1 MKKLLLPP
9 LPLYLLPLFLQ
20 IATLLSAPIYTPI
33 EDITINCGSSRTSLN
48 IYDNRYWAGDINSKF
63 SPFELPQANTNTSS
77 QVREALPSSSVSQVP
92 YTPTRL
98 SLSEFTYSFKLTS
111 GQKFIRLYFN
121 PVSYGPDFD
130 RSKALFS
137 VKASGFSLLHNFNTS
152 VTADAY
158 GTETIFR
165 EFCLNMESSEQS
177 LNITFTPSPS
187 LASPDAYAFINSI
200 EIVSMPT
207 NLYYTASE
215 SHGLD
220 YIGTTRIGNSS
231 ALETVYRINIG
242 GISVF
247 SYEDTGMYR
256 NWDGSIEEYQY
267 LDDQSSLRHSV
278 IPVNSSI
285 QLNFSTVPKYSA
297 PSEVYQTGR
306 SMGMNK
312 TINKSYN
319 LTWEFPVD
327 SMFYYLVRLHFC
339 EFQPEITEI
348 GDRDF
353 LIYIANQTAEKNADV
368 ISWSGGN
375 GKPVYRDYVVFMP
388 ADTERKK
395 KVNLF
400 LTLQAN
406 PNDWM
411 TRYNDAIL
419 NGLEIFKI
427 NDSNSNLAGP
437 NPDPPPYTTNSTT
450 YNPVSDI
457 TLQCGYSGKLVNRDD
472 GRNWTGDIN
481 STFSPF
487 EVHQAQAASSYT
499 SQVREASLSSSFA
512 SVVPTV
518 PYKRARLSRSEFT
531 YTFPL
536 TTGQKFIRLYF
547 YPVSYGADFDR
558 SNTFFSVKTGGFTL
572 LHDFNTS
579 LTADASRMEMIYRE
593 FCVSIEEGEE
603 SLNITFTPSGTSPNA
618 YAFINGIE
626 IVSMPSNLYYT
637 SPENLDGADFVGNQ
651 INSRIKNT
659 TVLEMVYRL
668 NVGGPLLFPKKD
680 TGMYRKWDS
689 YVEEQSYLDTSSLSS
704 SHVLQQNTSIQLN
717 FTGIKD
723 YTAPKEVYQTGRSM
737 GAGTKLTW
745 QFPVDSKFLYLV
757 RLHFCE
763 FQPEITKVGDRIFT
777 IQIANLTAEQGAD
790 VIHWSG
796 GKERPVYR
804 DYLVSMSTAG
814 GTSSKVNLSL
824 ALQENPNAGILNGLE
839 IFKLSDS
846 NGNLAGPTDLTP
858 SSSVKHNTKSNHIL
872 AIAAGVASA
881 LLVPSVL
888 FGFLIFRRRLKAKSF
903 VSIHGPT
910 KSTETRESSLPP
922 YLCRYFPLA
931 EIKVATQNFNDSFI
945 IGVGGFGNVYKGYID
960 DGGATPVAIKRLKP
974 ESSQGAHEFKTEIEL
989 LSQLRHRH
997 LVSLIGYCTDD
1008 NEMILVYDYMARG
1021 SLANHLYHNE
1031 NPPLSWEQRLQICIG
1046 AARGLSYLHTGA
1058 KGTIIHRDVKSTN
1071 ILLDEKWVAKVSD
1084 FGLSK
1089 MGTTNTSKTHIST
1102 MVKGSFGYLDP
1113 EYYRR
1118 QRLTEKSDVYSF
1130 GVVLCEVLCA
1140 RPAVMHTVELKQMN
1154 LAEWARN
1161 CHRDGELDQIIDPS
1175 LRGKI
1180 ETQCLNQFVEIAM
1193 SCMNDSGIERPSMN
1207 DVVRALE
1214 VALQLHRNCIERNN
1228 EGAFVNDSSDSEIRR
1243 AKPGC
1248 ATNESI
1254 QRISETIFSE
1264 INDPNGR

>member
-1 MKKLLLPP
+1 MLVMWMWM
-9 LPLYLLPLFLQ
+9 
-20 IATLLSAPIYTPI
+20 T
-33 EDITINCGSSRTSLN
+33 CGRHGQ
-48 IYDNRYWAGDINSKF
+48 R
-63 SPFELPQANTNTSS
+63 ANTNTLS

-92 YTPTRL
+92 YTTARL
-98 SLSEFTYSFKLTS
+98 SLSEFTYKVSPST
-111 GQKFIRLYFN
+111 GQMFIRFYFH
-121 PVSYGPDFD
+121 PVSYGLGFD
-130 RSKALFS
+130 QSKALFS
-137 VKASGFSLLHNFNTS
+137 VQAGGFTLLHDFNAS
-152 VTADAY
+152 VTADAL
-158 GTETIFR
+158 GAETLRR
-165 EFCLNMESSEQS
+165 EFCLNIDEGQS
-177 LNITFTPSPS
+177 LTITFTPSR
-187 LASPDAYAFINSI
+187 AIPDAYAFINGI

-215 SHGLD
+215 SHGVD
-220 YIGTTRIGNSS
+220 YVGNEVNYLIENST
-231 ALETVYRINIG
+231 AMEMVYRINIG
-242 GISVF
+242 GSSLSF
-247 SYEDTGMYR
+247 DQDTGMYR
-256 NWDGSIEEYQY
+256 NWDSYVEEYQY
-267 LDDQSSLRHSV
+267 LDDQSLRLSV
-278 IPVNSSI
+278 LPQNSSI

-306 SMGMNK
+306 SMGLNR

-339 EFQPEITEI
+339 EFEPDITEI
-348 GDRDF
+348 RDRDF

-375 GKPVYRDYVVFMP
+375 GRPVYRDYVVFMP
-388 ADTERKK
+388 ADPESQK

-406 PNDWM
+406 PNDWI
-411 TRYNDAIL
+411 TTYNDAIL
-419 NGLEIFKI
+419 NGLEIFKL
-427 NDSNSNLAGP
+427 NHTNGNLAGP
-437 NPDPPPYTTNSTT
+437 NPDPPPYI
-450 YNPVSDI
+450 PFDAI
-457 TLQCGYSGKLVNRDD
+457 TVQCGYSGQLVNPDD
-472 GRNWTGDIN
+472 GRNWTGDI
-481 STFSPF
+481 SSKFSPF
-487 EVHQAQAASSYT
+487 EMHQAASYT
-499 SQVREASLSSSFA
+499 SLVRDAPPLSSFA
-512 SVVPTV
+512 SRAV
-518 PYKRARLSRSEFT
+518 PYNRSRLSRSEFT
-531 YTFPL
+531 YTFNL

-547 YPVSYGADFDR
+547 YPVSYGVDFLR
-558 SNTFFSVKTGGFTL
+558 SNAVFSVKAGGFTL
-572 LHDFNTS
+572 LHNFNTS
-579 LTADASRMEMIYRE
+579 LTADASGMETIYRE
-593 FCVSIEEGEE
+593 FCVSIEEGEKI
-603 SLNITFTPSGTSPNA
+603 LNITFTPRQASPDA
-618 YAFINGIE
+618 HAFINGIE
-626 IVSMPSNLYYT
+626 IVSMPRNLYYT
-637 SPENLDGADFVGNQ
+637 PTYRDGVAFVGNQ
-651 INSRIKNT
+651 INFRIENT

-668 NVGGPLLFPKKD
+668 NVGGVLLLPKKD

-689 YVEEQSYLDTSSLSS
+689 YDEEKRYLDTASLSLS
-704 SHVLQQNTSIQLN
+704 RVLQQNTSIELN
-717 FTGIKD
+717 FNTIAK

-737 GAGTKLTW
+737 GEDANINKSFNLIW
-745 QFPVDSKFLYLV
+745 QFPVDSEFSYLV

-763 FQPEITKVGDRIFT
+763 FQPKITKVRERIFK
-777 IQIANLTAEQGAD
+777 IQMVNLTAEQGAD
-790 VIHWSG
+790 IIEWSG
-796 GKERPVYR
+796 GNESPVYK
-804 DYLVSMSTAG
+804 DYLVSMPTDPG
-814 GTSSKVNLSL
+814 GTRKKVNLSL
-824 ALQENPNAGILNGLE
+824 ALQANPNAGILNGLE
-839 IFKLSDS
+839 IFKLSDL
-846 NGNLAGPTDLTP
+846 NGNFAGPTDLTP
-858 SSSVKHNTKSNHIL
+858 SSSVKHNTKSNRIL
-872 AIAAGVASA
+872 AIAAGVASG
-881 LLVPSVL
+881 LLVLSVM

-910 KSTETRESSLPP
+910 KSTETRGSSLPP

-931 EIKVATQNFNDSFI
+931 EIKAATQNFNDSFI

-1021 SLANHLYHNE
+1021 TLADHLYHKD

-1118 QRLTEKSDVYSF
+1118 QRLTEKSDVFSF

-1140 RPAVMHTVELKQMN
+1140 RPAVMHTVELRQMN
-1154 LAEWARN
+1154 LAEWVRS

-1175 LRGKI
+1175 IRGKI
-1180 ETQCLNQFVEIAM
+1180 EIQCLNQFVEIAM

-1214 VALQLHRNCIERNN
+1214 LALQLHRNCIERNN
-1228 EGAFVNDSSDSEIRR
+1228 EVAFVNDSADAELRSS
-1243 AKPGC
+1243 KPGC
-1248 ATNESI
+1248 ATDESI
-1254 QRISETIFSE
+1254 QCISETIFSE

>member
-1 MKKLLLPP
+1 MKLLLPP

-20 IATLLSAPIYTPI
+20 IATLLCAPIYTPV
-33 EDITINCGSSRTSLN
+33 EDITINCGSSETLSN
-48 IYDNRYWAGDINSKF
+48 IYDKRDWAGDIKSKF
-63 SPFELPQANTNTSS
+63 SPSELHQANTNTSS
-77 QVREALPSSSVSQVP
+77 EVRKSPPSSSVSQVP
-92 YTPTRL
+92 YTTARL
-98 SLSEFTYSFKLTS
+98 SRFEFSYKVPLSI
-111 GQKFIRLYFN
+111 GQKFIRFYFY
-121 PVSYGPDFD
+121 PVSYDPGFD

-137 VKASGFSLLHNFNTS
+137 VQAGGFTLLHDFNAS
-152 VTADAY
+152 VTADASE
-158 GTETIFR
+158 TETLIR
-165 EFCLNMESSEQS
+165 EFCLNIDEGQS
-177 LNITFTPSPS
+177 LTITFTPSR
-187 LASPDAYAFINSI
+187 AIPDAYAFVNGI

-207 NLYYTASE
+207 NLYYTASD
-215 SHGLD
+215 SHGVD
-220 YIGTTRIGNSS
+220 YVGNEVNYRIENIT
-231 ALETVYRINIG
+231 AMEMVYRINVDG
-242 GISVF
+242 SALSF
-247 SYEDTGMYR
+247 DQDTGMYR
-256 NWDGSIEEYQY
+256 NWDSAVDEQKY
-267 LDDQSSLRHSV
+267 LDDLSSRWTVLAQNVSLQLDFV
-278 IPVNSSI
+278 KIPE
-285 QLNFSTVPKYSA
+285 YSA
-297 PSEVYQTGR
+297 PQVVYQTGR
-306 SMGMNK
+306 SMGKNY
-312 TINKSYN
+312 TRNKSYKLPIPTK

-327 SMFYYLVRLHFC
+327 PKFLYLLRLHFC
-339 EFQPEITEI
+339 EFEPEIIDI
-348 GDRDF
+348 GDRSF
-353 LIYIANQTAEKNADV
+353 LIYVENQLAEPEAD
-368 ISWSGGN
+368 IIKWSGGN
-375 GKPVYRDYVVFMP
+375 GKPTYKDYVVFMP
-388 ADTERKK
+388 AGPDQK
-395 KVNLF
+395 KVKLF
-400 LTLQAN
+400 LALQAN
-406 PNDWM
+406 PRDWM
-411 TRYNDAIL
+411 TKYNDVLL
-419 NGLEIFKI
+419 NGLELFKLSDT
-427 NDSNSNLAGP
+427 NGNLAGP
-437 NPDPPPYTTNSTT
+437 NPDPRPYI
-450 YNPVSDI
+450 PVDAI
-457 TLQCGYSGKLVNRDD
+457 TVQCGYSGQLVSPDD

-481 STFSPF
+481 SKFSPF
-487 EVHQAQAASSYT
+487 EIHQAASYT
-499 SQVREASLSSSFA
+499 SLVRDAPLSSSSA
-512 SVVPTV
+512 SRVVP
-518 PYKRARLSRSEFT
+518 YNRSRLSRSEFT
-531 YTFPL
+531 YTFNL

-547 YPVSYGADFDR
+547 YPVSYGVDFHR
-558 SNTFFSVKTGGFTL
+558 SNAVFSVKAGGFTL
-572 LHDFNTS
+572 LHNFNTS